1 MSTFPLSPTDELGAS
16 PEAIRKNIHDNA
28 VFNTAFLIMNAL
40 ATVVACYG
48 LLEDSA
54 AVVVGAMVIATLL
67 GPITGIA
74 LALVDGDNKL
84 LRAALLAE
92 ATGAILV
99 LCIALIIG
107 VTHRDAPL
115 TREILS
121 RTTPTLFDL
130 MIALAAGAAGAYA
143 SASSRLS
150 AGLVGVAIA
159 TALVPPLAVCGICL
173 GRGEVSMGCGALL
186 LFATDLVAIQLASSV
201 VLWLCGLNKS
211 TLRKTWANL
220 YLSKRFELR
229 NSPGPGHTAQSACR
243 PDGDKSPLRIEDA
256 HEIDPGTRSLS
267 WRGAHRPSV
276 STRHQKNSRNRGNK
290 SQGAAWSGQGGCAG
304 RSVAHPSRRKFGTD
318 CPYGPDTQGDP
329 HRVYRRTISA
339 QRERADR
346 TRTVVQKRHQCRV
359 RYVNRI
365 SFLRRAVGIVRRR

>member
-1 MSTFPLSPTDELGAS
+1 MSTFPLGLPDELCAS

-28 VFNTAFLIMNAL
+28 VFNSAFLIMNAL

-74 LALVDGDNKL
+74 LALVDGDNNL
-84 LRAALLAE
+84 LRAGLLAE

-121 RTTPTLFDL
+121 RTTPRLFDL

-159 TALVPPLAVCGICL
+159 TALVPPLSACGICL
-173 GRGEVSMGCGALL
+173 GRGEVTRGCGALL

-211 TLRKTWANL
+211 TLRAKPGRNVIYRNASSFGILLVLGILLSLHAVQMVTNHLFESKTRTKLIQALEAYPGAELTDLRFQRGTKNIVVTAEIKAKEPLGPDKVAALEDALPTPVGANL
-220 YLSKRFELR
+220 ELIV
-229 NSPGPGHTAQSACR
+229 HT
-243 PDGDKSPLRIEDA
+243 LL
-256 HEIDPGTRSLS
+256 TRK
-267 WRGAHRPSV
+267 A
-276 STRHQKNSRNRGNK
+276 
-290 SQGAAWSGQGGCAG
+290 
-304 RSVAHPSRRKFGTD
+304 
-318 CPYGPDTQGDP
+318 
-329 HRVYRRTISA
+329 
-339 QRERADR
+339 
-346 TRTVVQKRHQCRV
+346 TRTGYIDEPSQPGANVPTGPVP
-359 RYVNRI
+359 
-365 SFLRRAVGIVRRR
+365 